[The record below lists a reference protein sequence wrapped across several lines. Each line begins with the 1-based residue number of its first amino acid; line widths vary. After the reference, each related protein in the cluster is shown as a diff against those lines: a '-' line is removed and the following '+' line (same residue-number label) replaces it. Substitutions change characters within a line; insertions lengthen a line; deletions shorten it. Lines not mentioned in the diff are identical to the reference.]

1 MSILQFVLE
10 RFNCLSLR
18 FSVETSRHSGALNI
32 AYDGFSKFQF
42 QIKNNLGLGFRMEN
56 FRDEGEKRRFLT
68 KTARG
73 SPMKKVG
80 TS

>member
-1 MSILQFVLE
+1 MLKHPAIVAPSILLMM
-10 RFNCLSLR
+10 
-18 FSVETSRHSGALNI
+18 A
-32 AYDGFSKFQF
+32 FSKFQF
-42 QIKNNLGLGFRMEN
+42 QIKNNLSLGFRMEN